1 MFRNPRYLWAVKRT
15 VKIVR
20 RFALGLVAALG
31 VGTTV
36 AGPTADEMIRSTV
49 NALIGE
55 LQERRMELEADHG
68 ALYALVEEIVVPT
81 IAVTKV
87 SRLILG
93 PHWKTASQDQ
103 RERFKAGF
111 KNLLMRSYA
120 TAMFKYTGEQELR
133 FGTVTIRAEGRIA
146 VVPTELVL
154 PAQESVPIE
163 YYCLL
168 DSDGGWKIYD
178 IQIDGI
184 SMIISYRNQYR
195 EYIDANGLDALVE
208 SLEAKASEIH

>member
-1 MFRNPRYLWAVKRT
+1 MFRNPRYFWAVKRT

-36 AGPTADEMIRSTV
+36 AGPTADEMIQSTV

-55 LQERRMELEADHG
+55 LQEHRTELEADHG

-103 RERFKAGF
+103 RERFKTGF

-133 FGTVTIRAEGRIA
+133 FGTVTIRAEGRVA
-146 VVPTELVL
+146 VVPTELIL

-208 SLEAKASEIH
+208 SLEAKALEIH

>member
-31 VGTTV
+31 VGTAV

>member
-146 VVPTELVL
+146 VVPTELAL
-154 PAQESVPIE
+154 TAQESVPIE

>member
-15 VKIVR
+15 VKIVC

>member
-1 MFRNPRYLWAVKRT
+1 MLRNPRYLRA
-15 VKIVR
+15 VKIVH
-20 RFALGLVAALG
+20 RFALAAVAALG

-36 AGPTADEMIRSTV
+36 AGPTADEMIQGTV
-49 NALIGE
+49 SALIDE
-55 LQERRMELEADHG
+55 LQERRAELEADHG
-68 ALYALVEEIVVPT
+68 ALYALVEEIVVPR

-103 RERFKAGF
+103 RERFMTGF

-120 TAMFKYTGEQELR
+120 TAMFEYTGEQELR
-133 FGTVTIRAEGRIA
+133 FGTVTTRAEGRIA

-154 PAQESVPIE
+154 PAHESVPIE

-168 DSDGGWKIYD
+168 GSDGGWKIYD

-195 EYIDANGLDALVE
+195 EYIDANGLDALIE

>member
-1 MFRNPRYLWAVKRT
+1 VFRNPRYLWAVKRT

>member
-1 MFRNPRYLWAVKRT
+1 MFRNPRYFRAVKRT

>member
-36 AGPTADEMIRSTV
+36 AGPTADEMIRNTV

>member
-1 MFRNPRYLWAVKRT
+1 VKRT

-31 VGTTV
+31 VGTAV

-178 IQIDGI
+178 IQVDGI

>member
-20 RFALGLVAALG
+20 RFALGLVTALG

-55 LQERRMELEADHG
+55 LQERRVELEADHG

-93 PHWKTASQDQ
+93 PHWKTASRDQ

-208 SLEAKASEIH
+208 SLEMKASEIH

>member
-31 VGTTV
+31 VGTAV

-178 IQIDGI
+178 IQVDGI

>member
-1 MFRNPRYLWAVKRT
+1 VFRNPRYLWAVKRT

-146 VVPTELVL
+146 VVPTELIL
-154 PAQESVPIE
+154 TAQESVPIE

>member
-55 LQERRMELEADHG
+55 LQERRIELEADHG

-146 VVPTELVL
+146 VVPTELAL
-154 PAQESVPIE
+154 TAQESVPIE

>member
-1 MFRNPRYLWAVKRT
+1 M
-15 VKIVR
+15 KIVR

-146 VVPTELVL
+146 VVPTKLVL

>member
-20 RFALGLVAALG
+20 RFALGLVTALG

-55 LQERRMELEADHG
+55 LQERRVELEADHG

-93 PHWKTASQDQ
+93 PHWKTASRDQ

-133 FGTVTIRAEGRIA
+133 FGTVTMRAEGRIA

-208 SLEAKASEIH
+208 SLEMKASEIH

>member
-55 LQERRMELEADHG
+55 LQERRIELEADHG